1 MKARK
6 IAYWITTALVAL
18 AIGSGGVFDAL
29 RVKDAMDIFT
39 HLGYPEHFAVVLG
52 IWKILGAI
60 TLLAPGLP
68 RAKEWAYAG
77 IFFDLTTAAVA
88 HAAAN
93 DPVSAMINPIV
104 ILVLL
109 IVSWKLRPDS
119 RKLSGPVL

>member
-29 RVKDAMDIFT
+29 RVQQALDIFK

-52 IWKILGAI
+52 VWKILGAI
-60 TLLAPGLP
+60 TLLVPGLP

-77 IFFDLTTAAVA
+77 IFIDLTGAVVA
-88 HAAAN
+88 HAAAH
-93 DPVSAMINPIV
+93 DPASAMANPIV
-104 ILVLL
+104 VLVLL
-109 IVSWKLRPDS
+109 VI
-119 RKLSGPVL
+119 